1 MCAYQG
7 VKNVS
12 FSENFAYVLNGWCH
26 FQLNNKQ
33 EAIVYSQNNRKYV
46 ADEQNQDYS
55 LEGIFLFKC
64 F

>member
-26 FQLNNKQ
+26 FHMNNKQ
-33 EAIVYSQNNRKYV
+33 EAIVYSQNNKKYV
-46 ADEQNQDYS
+46 ADE
-55 LEGIFLFKC
+55 
-64 F
+64 

>member
-12 FSENFAYVLNGWCH
+12 FSENFAYVINGWCH

-46 ADEQNQDYS
+46 ADE
-55 LEGIFLFKC
+55 
-64 F
+64 